1 VTLQLRSPDDVK
13 RLFSALGELPA
24 PHVDLS
30 VSDVD
35 QLALMGGPGLSALDD
50 IDGNSFALSVLV
62 ALSVG
67 WVAVRAYERNGKSVS
82 WALSWAVFGYLLPLP
97 AIGLSYYRDVS

>member
-13 RLFSALGELPA
+13 RLFSALGEMPA
-24 PHVDLS
+24 SQADLS

-35 QLALMGGPGLSALDD
+35 QLALLDGGSPLDD
-50 IDGNSFALSVLV
+50 IDGGSFFVSLLV

-67 WVAVRAYERNGKSVS
+67 WVAVRAYERNNRSVG
-82 WALSWAVFGYLLPLP
+82 WALTWAAFGYLLPLP